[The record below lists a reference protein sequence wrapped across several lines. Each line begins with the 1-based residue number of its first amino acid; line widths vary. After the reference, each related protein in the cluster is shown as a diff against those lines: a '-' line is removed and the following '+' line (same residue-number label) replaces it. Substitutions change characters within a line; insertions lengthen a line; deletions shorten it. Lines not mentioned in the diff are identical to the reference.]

1 MPSDILSDGSG
12 KIITRPA
19 FYSYSYRKIFLY
31 SKLHFKMQ
39 KILRISYTKILA
51 QGRLKA
57 LLCSAY
63 LLRSEF

>member
-1 MPSDILSDGSG
+1 MVLEKLSQGLHFTHAVIE
-12 KIITRPA
+12 K
-19 FYSYSYRKIFLY
+19 YCLY